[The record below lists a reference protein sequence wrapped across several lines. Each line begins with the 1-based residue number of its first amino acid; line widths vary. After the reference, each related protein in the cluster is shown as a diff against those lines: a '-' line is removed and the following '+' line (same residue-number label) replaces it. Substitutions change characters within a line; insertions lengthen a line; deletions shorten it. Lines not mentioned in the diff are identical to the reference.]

1 MGRGIV
7 KIGTKMV
14 DMLANA
20 ASPVIYRRI
29 FQKDFLLQMD
39 PKGEIDTNAISELG
53 YIMHLQTQMTFKE
66 IIDTITE
73 EDFYAWLEEFEAM
86 DVMMATGD
94 IFALFKGQ
102 EKTLVTPKKKN
113 HRRTGNKRPR
123 SSF

>member
-1 MGRGIV
+1 MARGIV
-7 KIGTKMV
+7 KIGGKDV

-39 PKGEIDTNAISELG
+39 PKGEIDTNALSEMG
-53 YIMHLQTQMTFKE
+53 YVMSLQTQMTFKE
-66 IIDTITE
+66 IVDTISQ
-73 EDFYAWLEEFEAM
+73 DDYYIWLEQFEAF
-86 DVMMATGD
+86 DVMMASNA

-102 EKTLVTPKKKN
+102 EKTLVSQKKRA

-123 SSF
+123 S

>member
-1 MGRGIV
+1 MARGIV
-7 KIGTKMV
+7 KIGSKDV

-39 PKGEIDTNAISELG
+39 PKGEIDTNALSEMG
-53 YIMHLQTQMTFKE
+53 YVMSLQTQMTFKE
-66 IIDTITE
+66 IVDTISQDDYYT
-73 EDFYAWLEEFEAM
+73 WLEQFEAF
-86 DVMMATGD
+86 DVMMACNA

-102 EKTLVTPKKKN
+102 EKKKKKKKKRT

-123 SSF
+123 S

>member
-1 MGRGIV
+1 MARGFV
-7 KIGTKMV
+7 NIGDKKV
-14 DMLANA
+14 DMLCNA

-29 FQKDFLLQMD
+29 FHKDFLLQMD
-39 PKGEIDTNAISELG
+39 TKGDVDTNAISELG

>member
-1 MGRGIV
+1 MARGIV
-7 KIGTKMV
+7 KIGSKDV

-39 PKGEIDTNAISELG
+39 PKGEIDTNALSEMG
-53 YIMHLQTQMTFKE
+53 YVMSLQTQMTFKE
-66 IIDTITE
+66 IVDTISQDDYYT
-73 EDFYAWLEEFEAM
+73 WLEQFEAL
-86 DVMMATGD
+86 DVMMACNA

-102 EKTLVTPKKKN
+102 EKTLVSQKKRT

-123 SSF
+123 S

>member
-1 MGRGIV
+1 MARGIV
-7 KIGTKMV
+7 KIGSKDV

-39 PKGEIDTNAISELG
+39 PKGEIDTNALSEMG
-53 YIMHLQTQMTFKE
+53 YVMSLQTQMTFKE
-66 IIDTITE
+66 IVDTISQDDYYT
-73 EDFYAWLEEFEAM
+73 WLEQFEAF
-86 DVMMATGD
+86 DVMMACNA

-102 EKTLVTPKKKN
+102 EKTLVSKKKRT

-123 SSF
+123 S